1 MRICRPA
8 WRIAAPLLV
17 LLATPIGLGMF
28 DERVLADL
36 DVLDH
41 LQLYGSTVKVADL
54 LGLSQS
60 SCSRRYR
67 SLSELLDLD
76 FDRGDNGYVARHN
89 VDVLTAMRQ
98 AAQKLRVRRS
108 LLRCSSGWQAPALG
122 LPQSFRGLCIPSMS
136 TSHMLSLLDGRLVD
150 VWFGG
155 LLECQPLIPAALPV
169 LQANRL
175 ALGQN
180 LLAVP
185 LLRWNYVLVSHRS
198 HPLQK
203 RSGISPDDLAA
214 YPSPALAMGVAPLF
228 TRALQEHGLAT
239 CAYGGADYDPVR
251 WEGGAADGHSLAVV
265 PPHRLPELEAQLGV
279 VPLPFPLG
287 IQEVMAVVGHR
298 DVIADPCFVS
308 AFQALRDALR
318 QSPLGRCSKVSWLH

>member
-1 MRICRPA
+1 
-8 WRIAAPLLV
+8 
-17 LLATPIGLGMF
+17 MF

-67 SLSELLDLD
+67 YLSELLDLD
-76 FDRGDNGYVARHN
+76 FDRGDNGYAARQN

-108 LLRCSSGWQAPALG
+108 LLRCSSGWQAPALVF
-122 LPQSFRGLCIPSMS
+122 PQSFRSLKIPSMS
-136 TSHMLSLLDGRLVD
+136 TSQMLSLLDGRLVD

-185 LLRWNYVLVSHRS
+185 LLRWNYVLVSHRN

-203 RSGISPDDLAA
+203 CSVITPDDLAA

-239 CAYGGADYDPVR
+239 CAYRGADYEPVR

-265 PPHRLPELEAQLGV
+265 PPHRLPELEAQLGL
-279 VPLPFPLG
+279 VPLPYSLG

-298 DVIADPCFVS
+298 DVIADPCFVK
-308 AFQALRDALR
+308 AFQALRDVLR
-318 QSPLGRCSKVSWLH
+318 QAPLGRCSKVSWLH